1 MECQGSKCAISGQR
15 VTRLEGVWRFWSA
28 VRWYLLAIF
37 FVVMIVLSSGTAS
50 KMSKITLWVVFFI
63 LLLLIIMFFS
73 GNTLGL
79 NQAVDPLPPHLGLDG
94 VSLGVKYAGQ

>member
-1 MECQGSKCAISGQR
+1 
-15 VTRLEGVWRFWSA
+15 
-28 VRWYLLAIF
+28 
-37 FVVMIVLSSGTAS
+37 
-50 KMSKITLWVVFFI
+50 MSKISLWVVFII

-79 NQAVDPLPPHLGLDG
+79 NPVLDPLPPHLGLDG